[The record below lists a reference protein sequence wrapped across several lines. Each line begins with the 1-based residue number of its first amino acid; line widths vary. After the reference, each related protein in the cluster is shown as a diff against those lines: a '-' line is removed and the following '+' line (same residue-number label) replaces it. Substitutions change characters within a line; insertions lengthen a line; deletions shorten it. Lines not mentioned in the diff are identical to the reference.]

1 MTDEEPDTRDDLAVR
16 AALLLVPVT
25 LTARLLD
32 VWAPKPL
39 SWTVSTLA
47 WMLLIYWFPRR
58 ATFDLRRWL
67 IIVSISV
74 AAVLIIA
81 ILQPDLL

>member
-1 MTDEEPDTRDDLAVR
+1 MTNEEPSTRDDLAVR
-16 AALLLVPVT
+16 AGLLLVPVT

-32 VWAPKPL
+32 LWTPKPL
-39 SWTVSTLA
+39 SWAASTLA
-47 WMLLIYWFPRR
+47 WMILIYWFPTR
-58 ATFDLRRWL
+58 ATFNLRRWL
-67 IIVSISV
+67 IIVSLSV